1 MRHSS
6 RPDTRFRTG
15 QLWLPALLAGVLL
28 LSLWVG
34 IRPAQALPEYAA
46 RTGEAC
52 ATCHVNPGGGGPRTM
67 RGLLWAARGRPDK
80 VPVLRNMLIAPGVAA
95 GNDLFEIACAGCH
108 GLKGEGLFAMALT
121 GTGVGKNSISS
132 YVRYG
137 IISIGMPS
145 FDGQFTDAQ
154 FEALVTYVAGLASGE
169 IPPPPDSYPLAEP
182 QFRCQ
187 PGQSAPAVGC
197 ESRPAARRGG
207 N

>member
-1 MRHSS
+1 MRHNH
-6 RPDTRFRTG
+6 RPDSR
-15 QLWLPALLAGVLL
+15 LHASHVWLPVLLVSAVL

-34 IRPAQALPEYAA
+34 IRPAHALPEYAV

-67 RGLLWAARGRPDK
+67 RGLLWAARGRPDQ
-80 VPVLRNMLIAPGVAA
+80 VPVLRNMLIAPGVTA
-95 GNDLFEIACAGCH
+95 GDGLFETACAGCH
-108 GLKGEGLFAMALT
+108 GIKGEGLFAMALT
-121 GTGVGKNSISS
+121 GTGISQGSISS
-132 YVRYG
+132 YVRHG

-145 FDGQFTDAQ
+145 FEGQFTEAQ

-169 IPPPPDSYPLAEP
+169 IAPPPDSYPLPEA

-187 PGQSAPAVGC
+187 TSQTASATRC
-197 ESRPAARRGG
+197 ENRPAARRGG